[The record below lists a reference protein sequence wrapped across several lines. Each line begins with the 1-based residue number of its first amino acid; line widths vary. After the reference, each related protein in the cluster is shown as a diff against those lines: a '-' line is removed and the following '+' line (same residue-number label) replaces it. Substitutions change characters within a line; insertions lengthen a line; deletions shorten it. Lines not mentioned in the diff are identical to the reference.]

1 MYRNP
6 LYPLKTLSFQLL
18 DPEKI
23 IGAADSGGELMF
35 LIKWKGI
42 YYVTRSYANLNNF

>member
-18 DPEKI
+18 DPEKSLE
-23 IGAADSGGELMF
+23 DFHTTKNNYSE
-35 LIKWKGI
+35 KWQKS
-42 YYVTRSYANLNNF
+42 R

>member
-18 DPEKI
+18 DPEKKYWKI
-23 IGAADSGGELMF
+23 SIGQRITIEKSD
-35 LIKWKGI
+35 KK
-42 YYVTRSYANLNNF
+42 VDK